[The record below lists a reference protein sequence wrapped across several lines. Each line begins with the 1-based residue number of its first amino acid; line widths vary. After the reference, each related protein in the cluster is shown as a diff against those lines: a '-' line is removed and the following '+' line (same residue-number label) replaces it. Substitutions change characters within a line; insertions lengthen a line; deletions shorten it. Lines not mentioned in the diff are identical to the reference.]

1 MNSSSFNRAAEQN
14 PMNSEN
20 PIKWRFTWEAQSH
33 APNLKLFIFNTVSR
47 PSSDCS
53 NLTVHLKLSQCHV
66 LVSWTEEVAGGG
78 KKVSLKVPIPNVLID
93 SEIPVTFKALDDHI
107 EVKVV
112 LLLPVDHPLLSSF
125 DSSLDSIPLEMS
137 SDLKN
142 LSSREGG
149 VKLYCRMCSAQLTR
163 SAIRKFE
170 VMPSENWREVA
181 DNWFGG
187 CCCSFGG
194 VGEELVNTFADAY
207 ECEKGLCLLSS
218 PAVTLCKDDVIGC
231 KFRDSDANE
240 LCEPEK
246 PVASDTGCL
255 SELMPV
261 SGTFHGSKKDEHQN
275 EPVSETVNRD
285 ECCGSECHASGYG
298 PLSKHDEATRAT
310 KFPEHQKSFLNGFLG
325 DAFMVGSYNRS
336 VDIGWKEFLCPQCS
350 SLLGAYPVTN
360 GTTTPVDNGIR
371 LFKCSISTDLP
382 ASGSSDIFS
391 FTLSMLK
398 YFDILAIFHSHLHS
412 ETDLKPGKII
422 VGAWIMNMN
431 KFQYANVID
440 RRYTVEKMFTNKL
453 VENAKDEL
461 SYRTLVKDLVTKSP
475 MLQVVL
481 LNPNSWTS
489 TGICSDAHNSAES
502 ISKLYL
508 KPIIK
513 VLFSSCLKG
522 AESTARLLKEWGAKH
537 TADEAFVVKPL
548 IDELIDTLET
558 SKHYLPTSFVRVE
571 NMSLSTLF
579 R

>member
-382 ASGSSDIFS
+382 ASGSSDIF
-391 FTLSMLK
+391 
-398 YFDILAIFHSHLHS
+398 
-412 ETDLKPGKII
+412 
-422 VGAWIMNMN
+422 
-431 KFQYANVID
+431 